1 MGKVAFIFPGQ
12 GSQKVGMG
20 AEAYDVYP
28 LVRETF
34 HRASDVLGLDL
45 ATLCFEGP
53 REVLT
58 LTENAQPAILTLSVG
73 LFSVLQERGVEPHL
87 VAGHSLGEFSALIAA
102 GGLPFEHAVEAVRLR
117 GRYMQEAVP
126 PGKGAMAAIIGM
138 DPQDVVE
145 LCQDLS
151 SRGVV
156 EVANYNSP
164 EQTVISGERNA
175 VEEAADEAPKRS
187 AKRAVLLE
195 VSAPFH
201 SSLMVPARERLKP
214 LLGSMPF
221 FPLDTLLVSNVTGQ
235 GVVDGDRERELL
247 VEQVTSPVRWTQSV
261 RFAIDQGVQ
270 VFIEVGPG
278 TVLSGLVRKIERR
291 VETLSFAGPKG
302 MERLESVGVVGG

>member
-1 MGKVAFIFPGQ
+1 MGKMAFIFPGQ

-20 AEAYDVYP
+20 AEAYDAYP
-28 LVRETF
+28 LVRDTF
-34 HRASDVLGLDL
+34 QRAGDVLGLDL

-53 REVLT
+53 QEVLT
-58 LTENAQPAILTLSVG
+58 LTENAQPAILTLSVA
-73 LFSVLQERGVEPHL
+73 LFRVLQERGIKPHL
-87 VAGHSLGEFSALIAA
+87 VAGHSLGEFSALVAA
-102 GGLPFEHAVEAVRLR
+102 GGLPFERAVEAVRFR
-117 GRYMQEAVP
+117 GRYMQEAIP
-126 PGKGAMAAIIGM
+126 QGKGAMAAIIGM

-145 LCQDLS
+145 LCQDFS
-151 SRGVV
+151 SIGVV

-164 EQTVISGERNA
+164 DQTVISGDRGA
-175 VEEAADEAPKRS
+175 VKEAAKEAPHRG

-214 LLGSMPF
+214 LLEAMPF
-221 FPLDTLLVSNVTGQ
+221 SPLDTLLVSNVTGQ
-235 GVVDGDRERELL
+235 GVIDGDRERELL

-278 TVLSGLVRKIERR
+278 TVLSGLVRRIERQMK
-291 VETLSFAGPKG
+291 TLTFAGPKG
-302 MERLESVGVVGG
+302 MEKLESMGVVGG

>member
-1 MGKVAFIFPGQ
+1 MGKMAFIFPGQ

-20 AEAYDVYP
+20 AEAYHAYP
-28 LVRETF
+28 LVRDTF
-34 HRASDVLGLDL
+34 REASDVLGLDL

-53 REVLT
+53 QEVLT

-73 LFSVLQERGVEPHL
+73 LFRVLQERGIKPHL
-87 VAGHSLGEFSALIAA
+87 VAGHSLGEFSALVAA

-138 DPQDVVE
+138 DPQGVVE
-145 LCQDLS
+145 LCQDFS

-164 EQTVISGERNA
+164 EQTVISGERSA
-175 VEEAADEAPKRS
+175 VEETAKEASHRG

-201 SSLMVPARERLKP
+201 SSLMVSARERLKP
-214 LLGSMPF
+214 LLDSMPF
-221 FPLDTLLVSNVTGQ
+221 SSMDTLLVSNVTGQ
-235 GVVDGDRERELL
+235 GVVNGDRERGLL

-270 VFIEVGPG
+270 VFVEVGPG

-291 VETLSFAGPKG
+291 VKTLSFAGPKG
-302 MERLESVGVVGG
+302 MERLERMGVVGG

>member
-20 AEAYDVYP
+20 VEAYDVYP
-28 LVRETF
+28 LVKETF

-87 VAGHSLGEFSALIAA
+87 VAGHSLGEFSALVAA
-102 GGLPFEHAVEAVRLR
+102 GGLPFEYAVEAVRLR

-138 DPQDVVE
+138 DPQDVVK
-145 LCQDLS
+145 LCQDFS

-164 EQTVISGERNA
+164 EQTVISGERDA
-175 VEEAADEAPKRS
+175 VEEAAKEAPKRGT
-187 AKRAVLLE
+187 KRAVLLE

-201 SSLMVPARERLKP
+201 SSLMVPARERLKS
-214 LLGSMPF
+214 LLDAMPF
-221 FPLDTLLVSNVTGQ
+221 SPLDPFLVSNVTGQ

-247 VEQVTSPVRWTQSV
+247 VEQVISPVRWTQSV
-261 RFAIDQGVQ
+261 RFAIDQGAQ
-270 VFIEVGPG
+270 VFVEVGPG

-291 VETLSFAGPKG
+291 VKTLSFAGPKG
-302 MERLESVGVVGG
+302 IEKLESMGVVGG

>member
-20 AEAYDVYP
+20 AEAYEAYP

-34 HRASDVLGLDL
+34 RRASDVLGFDL

-53 REVLT
+53 KEVLT

-73 LFSVLQERGVEPHL
+73 LFRVLQERGVEPSL
-87 VAGHSLGEFSALIAA
+87 VAGHSLGEFSALVAA
-102 GGLPFEHAVEAVRLR
+102 GGLSFEHAVEAVRLR

-138 DPQDVVE
+138 DPRDVEE
-145 LCQDLS
+145 LCRDFS
-151 SRGVV
+151 SKGVV

-175 VEEAADEAPKRS
+175 VEEAAEEARRRG

-201 SSLMVPARERLKP
+201 CSLMTPARERLRP
-214 LLGSMPF
+214 LLYSMPF
-221 FPLDTLLVSNVTGQ
+221 SPLDTLLVSNVTAQ
-235 GVVDGDRERELL
+235 GVVNGDEERELL
-247 VEQVTSPVRWTQSV
+247 VEQVTSPVLWTQSV

-270 VFIEVGPG
+270 VFVEVGPG

-291 VETLSFAGPKG
+291 VKALSFAGPKG
-302 MERLESVGVVGG
+302 MAKLENLGVVGG

>member
-28 LVRETF
+28 LVKETF

-87 VAGHSLGEFSALIAA
+87 VAGHSLGEFSALVAA
-102 GGLPFEHAVEAVRLR
+102 GGLPFEYAVEAVRLR

-138 DPQDVVE
+138 DPQDVVR
-145 LCQDLS
+145 LCQDFS

-164 EQTVISGERNA
+164 EQTVISGERDA
-175 VEEAADEAPKRS
+175 VKEAAKEAPKRGT
-187 AKRAVLLE
+187 KRAVLLE

-214 LLGSMPF
+214 LLDAMPF
-221 FPLDTLLVSNVTGQ
+221 SPLDPLLVSNVTGQ

-247 VEQVTSPVRWTQSV
+247 VEQVISPVRWTQSV
-261 RFAIDQGVQ
+261 RFAIDLGAQ
-270 VFIEVGPG
+270 VFVEVGPG

-291 VETLSFAGPKG
+291 VKTLSFAGPKG
-302 MERLESVGVVGG
+302 IEKLESMGVVGG

>member
-1 MGKVAFIFPGQ
+1 MEKVAFIFPGQ

-20 AEAYDVYP
+20 AEAYEAYP
-28 LVRETF
+28 PVREAF
-34 HRASDVLGLDL
+34 RRAREVLGLDL
-45 ATLCFEGP
+45 AALCFEGP
-53 REVLT
+53 KEVLT

-73 LFSVLQERGVEPHL
+73 LFNVLQERGIEPYL
-87 VAGHSLGEFSALIAA
+87 VAGHSLGEFSALVAA
-102 GGLPFEHAVEAVRLR
+102 GGLPFEYAVQAVRLR

-138 DPQDVVE
+138 DPQDVE
-145 LCQDLS
+145 KLCQDFS
-151 SRGVV
+151 SKGVV

-164 EQTVISGERNA
+164 EQTVISGERSA
-175 VEEAADEAPKRS
+175 VEEAAREAPKRG

-201 SSLMVPARERLKP
+201 CSLMAPARERLKP

-221 FPLDTLLVSNVTGQ
+221 SPLDTLLVSNVTGQ
-235 GVVDGDRERELL
+235 GVLDGDKERELL
-247 VEQVTSPVRWTQSV
+247 VKQVTSPVLWTQSV

-270 VFIEVGPG
+270 VFVEVGPG

-291 VETLSFAGPKG
+291 VKTLSFAGPKG
-302 MERLESVGVVGG
+302 MERLESMGVVGG